1 MHHHRHTQKQQRQ
14 HSQNK
19 DIHHDK
25 KDYLRVSITNIRTL
39 YLTVTNPISQSA
51 APKIETVDNLT
62 IVSNPPKSKAI
73 VLDYPSTSSL
83 TKSEI
88 PGATP
93 CTGVPNTNSAPAM
106 AERKPRGPQP
116 STTKHPPKT
125 PQNLAPAAG
134 IERPN
139 EIQIGTAREA
149 GLS

>member
-62 IVSNPPKSKAI
+62 IASSGSQAI
-73 VLDYPSTSSL
+73 VLDYPSTSL
-83 TKSEI
+83 NKSEI
-88 PGATP
+88 PGAAAFTS
-93 CTGVPNTNSAPAM
+93 VPNTNSAPVM
-106 AERKPRGPQP
+106 TERKRQGQQP

-125 PQNLAPAAG
+125 PQTPAPAAG